1 MGLYINKGNAGFASV
16 CGSGFVDKSMLIDK
30 VNHVLQTESRFMCVT
45 RARRFGKS
53 VAIKMLNAYYDK
65 SCDSSKLFEDLQ
77 IRKTKD
83 YKKHLNHY
91 PVIYL
96 DMTDFLT
103 KYGNAVDLV
112 EKIKQDI
119 ANELLSLYQNVKM
132 ADGDDLM
139 DLLVK
144 IVSMTGQPFIC
155 LIDEWDALCR
165 EGAESLMDAYVD
177 LLRRLFKGSNTES
190 VFACVYMTG
199 ILPIKRYNT
208 QSALNNFEEYTMLS
222 PADLAPYFGFTE
234 AEVEVLCKSSKLDL
248 SEMKRWYDGYKV
260 GDEKAI
266 YNPYAVIRALK
277 RVRFENYWTSTNTFE
292 SLKQY
297 LTMNFEGLKDDIVRL
312 LADVPVAVNHLRFSN
327 DMHRIGSKDDV
338 LTLLCH
344 LGYLSY
350 NWETGTARIPNYE
363 VRNEFEMAIAD
374 THWSEVQKALA
385 QSDHLLDC
393 VLSGDAESVAQ
404 CVEQVHQDNTS
415 ILTYNNE
422 NALACVLTLAFY
434 TARKMYQIVRELPS
448 GKGFADIVLLPH
460 RGVDAPAI
468 VLELKYDGSAESA
481 ISQIKRQGYAGALS
495 SVSGEV
501 ILVGINYDKK
511 NKQHSCQIERM
522 KVATNLSNTKSNTK
536 GNTKSNTSAVGTV
549 ILSEQQQR
557 VLEYCKDQPHTALE
571 IFRHLSISKQ
581 AKHYKLY
588 IDALLQSGFLLDT
601 TPESKRDK
609 KYRTNKINEH

>member
-16 CGSGFVDKSMLIDK
+16 CGSGFVDKSMLIDR
-30 VNHVLQTESRFMCVT
+30 VNRVLQTESRFMCVT

-53 VAIKMLNAYYDK
+53 VAVKMLNAYYDK
-65 SCDSSKLFEDLQ
+65 SCDSSKLFENLQ
-77 IRKTKD
+77 ISQTEG
-83 YKKHLNHY
+83 YKKHLNQY

-103 KYGNAVDLV
+103 KYGNVANLV
-112 EKIKQDI
+112 ELIKQDI
-119 ANELLSLYQNVKM
+119 ANELLSLYDEVKM
-132 ADGDDLM
+132 AEGDDLM
-139 DLLVK
+139 DLLIK
-144 IVSMTGQPFIC
+144 IVSANGQPFIC

-165 EGAESLMDAYVD
+165 EGTESLMDAYVD

-234 AEVEVLCKSSKLDL
+234 TEVERLCQSSKLEI
-248 SEMKRWYDGYKV
+248 SEMKRWYDGYEV

-277 RVRFENYWTSTNTFE
+277 RNRFENYWTSTNTFE

-297 LTMNFEGLKDDIVRL
+297 LTMNFEGLKDAVVRL
-312 LADVPVAVNHLRFSN
+312 LADVPEEVNHLRFSN

-350 NWETGTARIPNYE
+350 NWESGQARIPNYE

-374 THWSEVQKALA
+374 TQWTEVQKALA

-393 VLSGDAESVAQ
+393 VLSGDAEAVAHY
-404 CVEQVHQDNTS
+404 VEQVHQENTS
-415 ILTYNNE
+415 ILAYNNE

-434 TARKMYQIVRELPS
+434 TARKMYLMIRELPS
-448 GKGFADIVLLPH
+448 GKGFADIVMLPH
-460 RGVDAPAI
+460 RSVNAPAI
-468 VLELKYDGSAESA
+468 VLELKYNGSAESA
-481 ISQIKRQGYAGALS
+481 ISQIKRQNYVGALS
-495 SVSGEV
+495 SFSGEV
-501 ILVGINYDKK
+501 ILAGINYDKK
-511 NKQHSCQIERM
+511 NKLHTCQIERM
-522 KVATNLSNTKSNTK
+522 KVSSVLSNTKSNTK
-536 GNTKSNTSAVGTV
+536 GNTKSNTNAERTV
-549 ILSEQQQR
+549 ILTEQQKR
-557 VLEYCKDQPHTALE
+557 VLEYCKEQPHTALE

-588 IDALLQSGFLLDT
+588 IDALLHAGYLLDI

-609 KYRTNKINEH
+609 RYLSKNN